1 MNSEIII
8 MQEAINNAIL
18 STEKKYEEK
27 MISHNCFI
35 VFDMLS
41 NDAFEIHDTNTLHL
55 DCDGE
60 KYHGNFELQI
70 VAETA
75 EEIYGN
81 VQISVTQSFDGDTE
95 FEIDEL
101 TFDVGNFSLSDEDVR
116 NHEKSAIQW
125 KVEEMID
132 THLQTY
138 LKY

>member
-1 MNSEIII
+1 

-18 STEKKYEEK
+18 TTEKKYEEK
-27 MISHNCFI
+27 IVAHNCFI
-35 VFDMLS
+35 IFDMLV
-41 NDAFEIHDTNTLHL
+41 NGAFEIHDTNSLYL

-60 KYHGNFELQI
+60 KYYGDFDLQI
-70 VAETA
+70 IAETA

-81 VQISVTQSFDGDTE
+81 VSISVTQSFDGYIE
-95 FEIDEL
+95 FGINDL
-101 TFDVGNFSLSDEDVR
+101 TFDIGTFSLSNSDVR

-125 KVEEMID
+125 KVEEMIE